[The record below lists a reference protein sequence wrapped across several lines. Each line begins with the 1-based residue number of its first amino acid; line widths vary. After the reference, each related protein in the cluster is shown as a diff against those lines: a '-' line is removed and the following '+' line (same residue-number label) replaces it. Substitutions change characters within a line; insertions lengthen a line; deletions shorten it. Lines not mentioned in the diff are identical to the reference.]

1 MSDFLSGISSINSAS
16 PVQGV
21 GAISQPLTEE
31 TKKKLE
37 SYGIDTKDIKTENE
51 GQKKLKEVESAQ
63 QNQQTNQT
71 SQLQQAQP
79 TQQQQDGSMSLLINN
94 VKELASDTGVS
105 VGYKLDIEKV
115 LEDIKIKIQDIKN
128 QNPADENEKAKAA
141 SFQYRYETL
150 NSEYQRKKTS
160 QNMLTGALQGLAAY
174 NMAMLK

>member
-1 MSDFLSGISSINSAS
+1 MSDFLSGISSINSATPIQS
-16 PVQGV
+16 V
-21 GAISQPLTEE
+21 GAVSQPLTEE

-63 QNQQTNQT
+63 QNQQAG
-71 SQLQQAQP
+71 QLQQIQP
-79 TQQQQDGSMSLLINN
+79 TQQQQDGSMSLLIHN

-115 LEDIKIKIQDIKN
+115 LNDIKTKIQDIKN
-128 QNPADENEKAKAA
+128 QNPTNEDEKAKAA

-150 NSEYQRKKTS
+150 NNEYLRKKSS
-160 QNMLTGALQGLAAY
+160 QNMLTGSLQGLAAY
-174 NMAMLK
+174 NMAMIK

>member
-1 MSDFLSGISSINSAS
+1 MSDFLSGISAINSAS
-16 PVQGV
+16 PIQGV
-21 GAISQPLTEE
+21 GAVSQPLTEE

-63 QNQQTNQT
+63 QNQQTNQVA
-71 SQLQQAQP
+71 QLQQAQP
-79 TQQQQDGSMSLLINN
+79 SQQQDGSMSLLISN
-94 VKELASDTGVS
+94 VKELAADIGVP

-115 LEDIKIKIQDIKN
+115 LEDIKTKIQDIKK
-128 QNPADENEKAKAA
+128 QNPTDENEKAKAA

-150 NSEYQRKKTS
+150 NSEYLRKKSS